1 MSGPADDPTLPKS
14 IERDNLGR
22 GGSPGRAAKGENAMR
37 SYQVAAFGA
46 PLVEAVTPTPTPRGS
61 EALLEVIAAG
71 VCHSDLHIWEG
82 GYDLGGGRRLS
93 LKDRGIALPL
103 TMGHET
109 AGRLIAAGPDAA
121 GVDVGKTYLVY
132 PWVGCGQCATC
143 RRGDEQLCATPN
155 FLGIFRNGGYADHL
169 LAPHPRYLID
179 LDGLDPLAM
188 APFACSGLTAFSALD
203 KVADVAKDA
212 PIAIIGA
219 GGLGLIAIEILKAIG
234 GKGAVSVD
242 IDPVKR
248 EAAKK
253 TGALAAVDPRAG
265 DALAQLTAALGGPAR
280 AVVDFVGSAET
291 AALGFNA
298 LDKGGKLVIVG
309 LYGGAAPWS
318 LPLIPMRA
326 VSILGSYVGSLAELR
341 ALVDL
346 VRAGKVAPL
355 PVTRCAL
362 HDANRALND
371 LRAGR
376 FVGRAVLTPA
386 AAG

>member
-1 MSGPADDPTLPKS
+1 MK
-14 IERDNLGR
+14 
-22 GGSPGRAAKGENAMR
+22 

-46 PLVEAVTPTPTPRGS
+46 PLVEAEAPTPSPKGS
-61 EALLEVIAAG
+61 EVLLEVIAAG

-109 AGRLIAAGPDAA
+109 AGRVAASGPDATGVRA
-121 GVDVGKTYLVY
+121 GKAYLVY
-132 PWVGCGQCATC
+132 PWIGCGQCAVC
-143 RRGDEQLCATPN
+143 RRGDEHLCAAPA
-155 FLGIFRNGGYADHL
+155 FLGVFRNGGYADHI

-179 LDGLDPLAM
+179 LDGLDPETM
-188 APFACSGLTAFSALD
+188 APFACSGLTAFSALNKIVD
-203 KVADVAKDA
+203 LAKDA
-212 PIAIIGA
+212 PVAIIGA

-242 IDPVKR
+242 IDPAKR
-248 EAAKK
+248 AAAMK
-253 TGALAAVDPRAG
+253 TGALAAVDPRAP
-265 DALAQLTAALGGPAR
+265 DALGQLTAALGGPPT

-298 LDKGGKLVIVG
+298 LAKGGKLVIVG

-326 VSILGSYVGSLAELR
+326 VSIIGSYTGSLAELR
-341 ALVDL
+341 ELVALA
-346 VRAGKVAPL
+346 RAGKVTPL

-362 HDANRALND
+362 HDADKALGD

-376 FVGRAVLTPA
+376 FIGRAVLTP
-386 AAG
+386 

>member
-1 MSGPADDPTLPKS
+1 
-14 IERDNLGR
+14 
-22 GGSPGRAAKGENAMR
+22 MR

-46 PLVEAVTPTPTPRGS
+46 PLVEAQTPTPTPEGS

-82 GYDLGGGRRLS
+82 GYDLGGGKRLS

-109 AGRLIAAGPDAA
+109 AGRLIAAGPQAD
-121 GVDVGKTYLVY
+121 GVSPGKTYLVY
-132 PWVGCGQCATC
+132 PWIGCGQCATC
-143 RRGDEQLCATPN
+143 RRGDEQLCATPR

-188 APFACSGLTAFSALD
+188 APFACSGLTAFSALG
-203 KVADVAKDA
+203 KVADVAREG
-212 PIAIIGA
+212 PIAIVGA

-234 GKGAVSVD
+234 GRGAVSVD

-248 EAAKK
+248 EAAMK
-253 TGALAAVDPRAG
+253 TGALAAVDPRDG
-265 DALAQLTAALGGPAR
+265 DALARLTAALGGPAR

-291 AALGFNA
+291 TALGFNA
-298 LDKGGKLVIVG
+298 LDKGGRLVIVG

-326 VSILGSYVGSLAELR
+326 ISILGSYVGNLAELR

-346 VRAGKVAPL
+346 VRAGKVTPL

-362 HDANRALND
+362 HDADRTLND

-376 FVGRAVLTPA
+376 FVGRAVLTPEDRA
-386 AAG
+386 T

>member
-1 MSGPADDPTLPKS
+1 
-14 IERDNLGR
+14 
-22 GGSPGRAAKGENAMR
+22 
-37 SYQVAAFGA
+37 
-46 PLVEAVTPTPTPRGS
+46 
-61 EALLEVIAAG
+61 
-71 VCHSDLHIWEG
+71 
-82 GYDLGGGRRLS
+82 
-93 LKDRGIALPL
+93 
-103 TMGHET
+103 
-109 AGRLIAAGPDAA
+109 
-121 GVDVGKTYLVY
+121 
-132 PWVGCGQCATC
+132 
-143 RRGDEQLCATPN
+143 
-155 FLGIFRNGGYADHL
+155 
-169 LAPHPRYLID
+169 
-179 LDGLDPLAM
+179 M
-188 APFACSGLTAFSALD
+188 APFACSGLTAFSALN
-203 KVADVAKDA
+203 KVADVAKDV

-253 TGALAAVDPRAG
+253 TGALAVVDPRAG

-291 AALGFNA
+291 TALGFNA

-362 HDANRALND
+362 HDADRVLND